1 MQVAKAGANMREKV
15 RQNVLTMLRPLEKG
29 ATEKD
34 EDVAQADEEP
44 QHKDL
49 DVDLP
54 FLTGPLPKDRKEEKE
69 DMLDQLMPPKKRE
82 NEEKTYAT
90 KRFEERFRKEDEELR
105 AIIEA
110 QLANFESFK
119 IIEEVD
125 EDEANMINDDP
136 ETLGSEISE
145 ISATTVEIVFGTTK
159 SPDTT
164 MMSAEEDNDEEDV
177 DAELLSDV
185 KSTQDPEEAKKDN
198 GVVEMD
204 FLKKMAKQ
212 ALQRKYKKVKKPKQ
226 LIEEK

>member
-1 MQVAKAGANMREKV
+1 M
-15 RQNVLTMLRPLEKG
+15 
-29 ATEKD
+29 
-34 EDVAQADEEP
+34 
-44 QHKDL
+44 
-49 DVDLP
+49 
-54 FLTGPLPKDRKEEKE
+54 
-69 DMLDQLMPPKKRE
+69 
-82 NEEKTYAT
+82 
-90 KRFEERFRKEDEELR
+90 
-105 AIIEA
+105 
-110 QLANFESFK
+110 ANFESFK
-119 IIEEVD
+119 IIEETD

-164 MMSAEEDNDEEDV
+164 MMSAEEDNNEEDF
-177 DAELLSDV
+177 DKEQLPDV
-185 KSTQDPEEAKKDN
+185 KTTQDPEEAKKDN

>member
-1 MQVAKAGANMREKV
+1 MI
-15 RQNVLTMLRPLEKG
+15 
-29 ATEKD
+29 
-34 EDVAQADEEP
+34 
-44 QHKDL
+44 
-49 DVDLP
+49 
-54 FLTGPLPKDRKEEKE
+54 
-69 DMLDQLMPPKKRE
+69 
-82 NEEKTYAT
+82 Y
-90 KRFEERFRKEDEELR
+90 RKEDEELR

-119 IIEEVD
+119 IIEETD
-125 EDEANMINDDP
+125 EDEANLINDDP

-164 MMSAEEDNDEEDV
+164 MMSPEEDNNEEDL
-177 DAELLSDV
+177 DTEDLSNI
-185 KSTQDPEEAKKDN
+185 KTTQDPEEAKKEN
-198 GVVEMD
+198 GMEELD

>member
-1 MQVAKAGANMREKV
+1 
-15 RQNVLTMLRPLEKG
+15 
-29 ATEKD
+29 
-34 EDVAQADEEP
+34 
-44 QHKDL
+44 
-49 DVDLP
+49 
-54 FLTGPLPKDRKEEKE
+54 
-69 DMLDQLMPPKKRE
+69 MLDQLVPPKKRE
-82 NEEKTYAT
+82 EDKTYAT

-119 IIEEVD
+119 IIEETD

-145 ISATTVEIVFGTTK
+145 ISATTVEIVFGTTR

-164 MMSAEEDNDEEDV
+164 MMSPEEDNNEDGFDTEE
-177 DAELLSDV
+177 LSNV
-185 KSTQDPEEAKKDN
+185 KTTQDPEEAKKEN

-226 LIEEK
+226 LIEDK